1 MKILTVIPKG
11 FAVTAALLLST
22 AVGLAQDTAH
32 ISVRSLTEENAALLR
47 WAVSTPASWLRT
59 NRYGFN
65 IERYTIVRDGS
76 ALTQPEMKQLNYAP
90 VKAKPLNE
98 WEGIA
103 QTDDYAAVIAQALYG
118 DEFGLAANTPP
129 NSITAI
135 VNMSQELE
143 QRFAI
148 SLFAAD
154 NSFAAA
160 LMAGWAWS
168 DTTVKRNE
176 RYLYRI
182 ISAAP
187 DNSSLHIEYGSVFV
201 ATDEME
207 LLPRPTGLLGVFGNK
222 SVALSWD
229 YLVNVYHSYYIE
241 KSADGKNYSRLDGV
255 PVTNMNNADIQTS
268 PRMYFMDS
276 LTDNIDTFYYRLV
289 GITPFGKTGPPS
301 DSIFGRGKEL
311 FRYVPYINYTDV
323 TASGDL
329 DIGWEFDEKGN
340 ALIKG
345 FELKHSPNSEIYKT
359 VLSDIE
365 PEVRSALIDR
375 EKISL
380 SNYFII
386 TAIPHEGEP
395 ASSFP
400 VLVQPIDSVP
410 PVIPAGLTGTV
421 DSSGAVTLRWDRNT
435 EKDLYGYKVFRAH
448 LNDEE
453 LIPLFDRALEDTV
466 YRDTVE
472 IDNLNRHVYYAVA
485 ALDRRYNQSDLS
497 PRIELAKP
505 DIVPPSPP
513 AISGYR
519 IKDEGIELSWHNSS
533 SPGVTSHRIY
543 RKNRDG
549 DESSQ
554 ILLAAVADTAQ
565 TDYTDTSATAGVYY
579 VYTATALKNNEL
591 ESSPSNRITLF
602 TVRTKH
608 ENAGIDRFDAIV
620 DTQNRMLKLVWTD
633 RLPDVLYYEI
643 YRGTND
649 RKASLWKTLKNG
661 EHEITD
667 SRLSVG
673 VDYVYIIRAIL
684 KSGKNTASKSLNIK
698 YGIEK
703 TEN

>member
-1 MKILTVIPKG
+1 
-11 FAVTAALLLST
+11 
-22 AVGLAQDTAH
+22 
-32 ISVRSLTEENAALLR
+32 
-47 WAVSTPASWLRT
+47 
-59 NRYGFN
+59 
-65 IERYTIVRDGS
+65 
-76 ALTQPEMKQLNYAP
+76 
-90 VKAKPLNE
+90 LNE
-98 WEGIA
+98 WEHIA

-135 VNMSQELE
+135 VNKSQELE
-143 QRFAI
+143 QRFVV

-154 NSFAAA
+154 NSFDAA
-160 LMAGWAWS
+160 LMAGWAWR

-187 DNSSLHIEYGSVFV
+187 ETNSFHVEYGSVFV
-201 ATDEME
+201 ATDETE
-207 LLPRPTGLLGVFGNK
+207 FLPRPTGLLGVFGNK

-229 YLVNVYHSYYIE
+229 YLFNVYHSYYLE
-241 KSADGKNYSRLDGV
+241 KSADGTNYSRLDGI
-255 PVTNMNNADIQTS
+255 PVTNMNNTDIQAS

-276 LTDNIDTFYYRLV
+276 LTNNIDTFYYRLV
-289 GITPFGKTGPPS
+289 GITPFGETGPPS

-311 FRYVPYINYTDV
+311 FRYIPHINHTRV

-345 FELKHSPNSEIYKT
+345 FELKHSPNSEVYET
-359 VLSDIE
+359 VVADIE
-365 PEVRSALIDR
+365 PEARSAFIDR
-375 EKISL
+375 EKLSL

-395 ASSFP
+395 AASFP
-400 VLVQPIDSVP
+400 VLVQPIDSIP
-410 PVIPAGLTGTV
+410 PAIPAGLTGTV
-421 DSSGAVTLRWDRNT
+421 DSSGNVILSWDKNT

-466 YRDTVE
+466 YRDSVE

-497 PRIELAKP
+497 PRVELSKP
-505 DIVPPSPP
+505 DIVPPSSP

-519 IKDEGIELSWHNSS
+519 IKDEGIKLSWRNSS

-543 RKNRDG
+543 RKNKD
-549 DESSQ
+549 DESSPS
-554 ILLAAVADTAQ
+554 LLATVADTAQ
-565 TDYTDTSATAGVYY
+565 TNYIDTSATAGIYY
-579 VYTATALKNNEL
+579 VYTATALKNNSL
-591 ESSPSNRITLF
+591 ESSPSNGITLF

-633 RLPDVLYYEI
+633 QLQDVLYYEI
-643 YRGTND
+643 YKGTND

-661 EHEITD
+661 EHEISD

-673 VDYVYIIRAIL
+673 VNYVYVIRAIL

-698 YGIEK
+698 YGAEK
-703 TEN
+703 N